1 MYPDSYEIF
10 NEPYE
15 DDSEDEFD
23 IEDCYFDKDTN
34 NCVLA
39 GTEECDFVCPFSNLI
54 LNCPQTTK
62 N

>member
-1 MYPDSYEIF
+1 MYPNSYEIF

-23 IEDCYFDKDTN
+23 IEDCGFDTDTN

-39 GTEECDFVCPFSNLI
+39 GTAECDFFCPFTYLI
-54 LNCPQTTK
+54 SNCPQTTK